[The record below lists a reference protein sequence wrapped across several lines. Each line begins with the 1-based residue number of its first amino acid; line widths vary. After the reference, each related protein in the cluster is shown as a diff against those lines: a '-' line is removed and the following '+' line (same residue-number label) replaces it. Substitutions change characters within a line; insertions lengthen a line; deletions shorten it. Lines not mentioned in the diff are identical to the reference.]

1 MSGRQVVTFLA
12 VVALAGCGASLQSAS
27 VPSAGA
33 MARPG
38 QGSVG
43 GSWMLPDKKKGTT
56 LVYSSDWL
64 TEDVNVYEYPKGEL
78 VGQIAGF
85 SYPYGGCVDAIGD
98 VYVTNLGAGTAIEYA
113 HGGASPLNTY
123 SPGGEPIGCSV
134 DKHGD
139 VAITSLNPGEVTVY
153 AGGNPSDGTLY
164 SDSSCT
170 SMWPM
175 GYDDKGNLIG
185 VGEHN
190 GVAFCALLAG
200 KTSETTLT
208 ASGFSIITPAGTMWD
223 GKYIAIADQTVGS
236 SHETGV
242 VEASLKGTTLTSHG
256 EVTLGSNCG
265 AEDDVGPFILGKKN
279 TPVNDRQ
286 GKVEVGTSPLCSGSA
301 SGVSYWKYPAGGDP
315 YASFDTTDTQHN
327 VVAVSIGK

>member
-1 MSGRQVVTFLA
+1 VSSRHLVSFLA
-12 VVALAGCGASLQSAS
+12 VVALGGCGGAPLQSAP
-27 VPSAGA
+27 VPGH
-33 MARPG
+33 
-38 QGSVG
+38 
-43 GSWMLPDKKKGTT
+43 SWMLPDKRLKGTT
-56 LVYSSDWL
+56 LVYSADWL
-64 TEDVNVYEYPKGEL
+64 TQDLNVYEYPKGEL
-78 VGQIAGF
+78 VGQISGF
-85 SYPYGGCVDAIGD
+85 DDPYGGCVDTIGD
-98 VYVTNLGAGTAIEYA
+98 VYVTNLGTGTAIEYA
-113 HGGASPLNTY
+113 HGGTSPLNTY

-153 AGGNPSDGTLY
+153 AGGNPSDGTTY
-164 SDSSCT
+164 SDSACS

-208 ASGFSIITPAGTMWD
+208 ASGFSIITPGGTMWD
-223 GKYIAIADQTVGS
+223 GKYIAIADQSVGS

-256 EVTLGSNCG
+256 EVTLGSKCDG
-265 AEDDVGPFILGKKN
+265 EDDVGPFILGKKN
-279 TPVNDRQ
+279 TPVNDHQ

-301 SGVSYWKYPAGGDP
+301 NGISYWKYPAGGDP
-315 YASFDTTDTQHN
+315 YASFGSTDTQHN
-327 VVAVSIGK
+327 VVAVSIGE

>member
-1 MSGRQVVTFLA
+1 MSNRYFGALLA
-12 VVALAGCGASLQSAS
+12 VVALAGCGGPALQNASPA
-27 VPSAGA
+27 AA
-33 MARPG
+33 HA
-38 QGSVG
+38 
-43 GSWMLPDKKKGTT
+43 WMLPDKKKAST
-56 LVYSSDWL
+56 LVYSTDWANS
-64 TEDVNVYEYPKGEL
+64 DVNVYEYPAGTL
-78 VGQIAGF
+78 VGQLTGF
-85 SYPYGGCVDAIGD
+85 SDPYGGCVDTSGD
-98 VYVTNLGAGTAIEYA
+98 VYVTNLGNGTAVEYA
-113 HGGASPLNTY
+113 HGGTSALNTY

-139 VAITSLNPGEVTVY
+139 IAITSLNPGEVTVY
-153 AGGNPSDGTLY
+153 AGGNPNDGAVY
-164 SDSSCT
+164 SDSACT

-175 GYDDKGNLIG
+175 GYDKKGNLIG

-200 KTSETTLT
+200 KQSETTLT

-223 GKYIAIADQTVGS
+223 GKYIAIGDQSVDS

-256 EVTLGSNCG
+256 ELRLGSNCG

-286 GKVEVGTSPLCSGSA
+286 GKVEVGTGPLCTGSTN
-301 SGVSYWKYPAGGDP
+301 GVSYWKYPAGGSP
-315 YASFDTTDTQHN
+315 YGGFGTADIQHN
-327 VVAVSIGK
+327 IAAVSIAP